1 MQIATRLNGIG
12 EYYFS
17 QKLREIDGLNKQGK
31 DIINLGIGSPD
42 LPPHAEVIK
51 TLQEESA
58 KPNVH
63 AYQSYKG
70 SPVLRK
76 AISEWYT
83 QWYHVELDA
92 DSEILPLIGSK
103 EGIMHICMTYFQ
115 QGIGV
120 LVPDPGYPTYSSAVK
135 LSGAMPFYYHLR
147 EENNY
152 EPDFGELER
161 LVQSS
166 NIEVR
171 GLFVNYP
178 QMPTGQVPTREL
190 FDKLISFAT
199 KNNILIIHDN
209 PYSFILNKEPMSIL
223 ASDGAKDCA
232 IELNSLSKSHNMAGW
247 RVGMLCGAKERIDE
261 VLRFKSNMDS
271 GMFLPV
277 QLAAARALSL
287 DKNWYE
293 QVNTVYRARREKVY
307 QLLDALKCEYSK
319 KQAGLFVWAKAFPT
333 PPKEGRIK
341 HPLGDGGLFSDE
353 ILYQANVFL
362 TPGGIFG
369 SAGEKYIRVSLCAT
383 EEKIDEA
390 IKRVKKNFYE

>member
-1 MQIATRLNGIG
+1 MQLAERLNGIG

-17 QKLREIDGLNKQGK
+17 QKLREIDGLNKQGRN
-31 DIINLGIGSPD
+31 IINLGIGSPD
-42 LPPHAEVIK
+42 RPPHAEVIK

-70 SPVLRK
+70 SPVLRQ
-76 AISEWYT
+76 AISEWYKK
-83 QWYHVELDA
+83 WYDVELDA
-92 DSEILPLIGSK
+92 DTEVLPLIGSK

-115 QGIGV
+115 KDIGV
-120 LVPDPGYPTYSSAVK
+120 LVPNPGYPTYSSAVK
-135 LSGAMPFYYHLR
+135 LSGALPVYYDLL

-152 EPDFGELER
+152 EPDFAELEKIIG
-161 LVQSS
+161 SS
-166 NIEVR
+166 ATAVR

-178 QMPTGQVPTREL
+178 QMPTGQLPTRQL

-199 KNNILIIHDN
+199 THNILIIHDN
-209 PYSFILNKEPMSIL
+209 PYSFILNSDPMSIL
-223 ASDGAKDCA
+223 ASSGAKGCA

-277 QLAAARALSL
+277 QLAAAKALSL
-287 DKNWYE
+287 DKEWYE
-293 QVNTVYRARREKVY
+293 RVNTVYRKRREKVY

-319 KQAGLFVWAKAFPT
+319 KQAGLFVWAKVNERFKDCYDCADFVL
-333 PPKEGRIK
+333 
-341 HPLGDGGLFSDE
+341 HNS
-353 ILYQANVFL
+353 YVFI

-390 IKRVKKNFYE
+390 INRIKNLTV